1 MGLKRRNP
9 ARNRLFTPPQM
20 LAAMAAF
27 TPPAAPT
34 ATAAPTV
41 AKVAPKRIEGDER
54 RRLIADAAYRRA
66 ERAGFTGD
74 PLSHWLM
81 AEREIDGVLAAPL
94 ARKAS

>member
-27 TPPAAPT
+27 TPPAAPP
-34 ATAAPTV
+34 APS
-41 AKVAPKRIEGDER
+41 APAPIAGDER

-74 PLSHWLM
+74 PLSHWLT
-81 AEREIDGVLAAPL
+81 AEREIDGMLGAPL